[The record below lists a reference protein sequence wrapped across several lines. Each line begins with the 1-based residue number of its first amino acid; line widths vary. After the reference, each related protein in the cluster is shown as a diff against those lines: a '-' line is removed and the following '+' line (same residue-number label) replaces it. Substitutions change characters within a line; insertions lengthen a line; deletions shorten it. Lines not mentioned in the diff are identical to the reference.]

1 MRNFL
6 PDPTVEEPEI
16 AWAGAVSISYWKRQ
30 GLLQFEAWG
39 LCNGEQHCVRSFT
52 LRVKRDLANSPQ
64 ATKLLEDVL
73 KDARRLNQEASDES

>member
-16 AWAGAVSISYWKRQ
+16 AWAGAVSIGYWRKQ

-39 LCNGEQHCVRSFT
+39 LRNGEQHCVRSFT

-64 ATKLLEDVL
+64 AMKLLRDVL
-73 KDARRLNQEASDES
+73 DDVQRLEADDED